1 MTDLFNTI
9 SDKKQD
15 NAYKAD
21 KKHSPLADRVR
32 PQKLSEIIGQNHI
45 LGKGKLLR
53 ESLERDQLFS
63 MIFWGSPGVGKT
75 TLARAIA
82 NETKSD
88 YFSLS
93 AVTAGVKDVRKV
105 LEKAKLNFQRL
116 QKKTILFIDEIH
128 RFNKAQQDS
137 LLHEVEDGTIYIIG
151 ATTENPSFEVIAPL
165 LSRCRIFKLNQLD
178 NDALNLILDGAIRWD
193 SFLSKLKIEF
203 VSPARD
209 LLIRLSGGDARM
221 ALNALEV
228 SVKMGVSRHESKVSL
243 TVEQINEAFQ
253 SRALFYDK
261 KGDYHYDVISAFIKS
276 VRGSD
281 PDAALFWL
289 ARMIDAG
296 EDPKFIAR
304 RMVVLASEDIG
315 NADPQALIIAT
326 SGFASVTYIGMPE
339 GQIVLAQI
347 ATYLACAPKSNASYL
362 GIKQAIQDV
371 KNQDLKAVPL
381 HLRNSPT
388 SLMTSMGHGKDYK
401 YPHDFD
407 QHFVEQ
413 NYLPDELT
421 GKTYYTP
428 TENGYEK
435 QIKEFLLRFWKK
447 RGDKKPGNKKH
458 E

>member
-9 SDKKQD
+9 SDKKKD
-15 NAYKAD
+15 DDFRVD
-21 KKHSPLADRVR
+21 KQNSPLADRVR
-32 PQKLSEIIGQNHI
+32 PQKLSEIVGQNHI

-53 ESLERDQLFS
+53 ESIEKDQLFS

-75 TLARAIA
+75 TVARAIA
-82 NETKSD
+82 NETQSAF
-88 YFSLS
+88 FSLS

-105 LEKAKLNFQRL
+105 IETAKLNFQRL

-165 LSRCRIFKLNQLD
+165 LSRCRVFKLNQLD
-178 NDALNLILDGAIRWD
+178 QDAVNTILDKAIRWD
-193 SFLSKLKIEF
+193 LFLSKLKIEF
-203 VSPARD
+203 VSPAKD

-228 SVKMGVSRHESKVSL
+228 SVKMGISKTGSKVVLSA
-243 TVEQINEAFQ
+243 EKINEAFQ

-315 NADPQALIIAT
+315 NADPQALVIAT
-326 SGFASVTYIGMPE
+326 SGFAAVTYIGMPE
-339 GQIVLAQI
+339 AQIVLAQI

-362 GIKQAIQDV
+362 GIKQAMQDV
-371 KNQDLKAVPL
+371 KNLELKAVPL

-388 SLMTSMGHGKDYK
+388 GLMANFGHGKDYK

-413 NYLPDELT
+413 NYLPDELKD
-421 GKTYYTP
+421 KTYYMP
-428 TENGYEK
+428 TENGDEK
-435 QIKEFLLRFWKK
+435 RIKEFLLRFWKK
-447 RGDKKPGNKKH
+447 RRDKKPGNKGY